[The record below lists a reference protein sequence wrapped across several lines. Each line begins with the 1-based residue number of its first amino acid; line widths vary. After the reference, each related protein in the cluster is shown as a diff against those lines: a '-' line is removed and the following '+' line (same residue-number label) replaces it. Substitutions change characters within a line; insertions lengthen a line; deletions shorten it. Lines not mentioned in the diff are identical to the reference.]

1 MVENKK
7 TLWMALA
14 GVGAIAAAAL
24 IIYSLGGE
32 SGEGEEAIDTEAL
45 KAAGIDEVKREGDMI
60 DSKYFLKLLQFIG
73 EKTRDSTKSKRDEI
87 TAARRK
93 HYEAKDWDA
102 YREEVQKAA
111 TMEDETAQR
120 ILMETIGQLDISE
133 QEFSM
138 THRMLASNEQ
148 TAQFVMAAQQ
158 GKLKEPAAPGL
169 QKKPTLTK
177 NKMMDALKHHMEA
190 TMVQMMEMQKKQM
203 NPQGDQMSMM
213 VDMMVEQAKLADDM
227 FLSHKVENDEFED
240 NLMHYMSHDPQV
252 QQSMRQYMMK
262 MQMMQGGMGGGMP
275 GMGQ

>member
-7 TLWMALA
+7 NLWLALA
-14 GVGAIAAAAL
+14 GLGAVAVAAL
-24 IIYSLGGE
+24 AIYALGGE
-32 SGEGEEAIDTEAL
+32 SAESDEAVDMEML

-73 EKTRDSTKSKRDEI
+73 EKTRDTTKAKRDGI
-87 TAARRK
+87 TAERRK
-93 HYEAKDWDA
+93 CYEAKDWEG
-102 YREEVQKAA
+102 YREQVQKSA
-111 TMEDETAQR
+111 TLEDETAQR
-120 ILMETIGQLDISE
+120 LLQEAIAELGISE

-177 NKMMDALKHHMEA
+177 NKMMDALKHHMES
-190 TMVQMMEMQKKQM
+190 TIVQMVEMQKKQM

-227 FLSHKVENDEFED
+227 FLSHKVESDEFEE

-262 MQMMQGGMGGGMP
+262 MQMMQGGGFP